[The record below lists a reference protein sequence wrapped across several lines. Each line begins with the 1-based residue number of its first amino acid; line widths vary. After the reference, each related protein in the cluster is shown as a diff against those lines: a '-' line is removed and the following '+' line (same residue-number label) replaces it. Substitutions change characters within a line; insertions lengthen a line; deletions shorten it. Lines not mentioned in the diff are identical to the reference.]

1 MRSAARILA
10 TLFGGA
16 AGLAPSLVAAQAPAT
31 PDLLHGQTVAAQGN
45 EQGAAACA
53 SCHGLTGIA
62 DGSGAFP
69 RLTGQ
74 SAWYLYKQLKDYAGG
89 TRENAIMGPIAKVL
103 SEADMQDVAAYY
115 EQTQGPYFSPE
126 ASDPTLMQWGGTLSA
141 IGSEQKHV
149 QACVN
154 CHGPAGAGMPPS
166 YPYLAGQFA
175 SYTQLQFQEW
185 KLGNRR
191 NDPLAVMRTI
201 AAAMD
206 DRDIAAVAQYFDS
219 VRPVPVADGA
229 PLVGTSVPPPSGAPS
244 PSTQNR

>member
-1 MRSAARILA
+1 MRRAARILA
-10 TLFGGA
+10 ALFGGA
-16 AGLAPSLVAAQAPAT
+16 AGLAAPLVVAQAPAA

-45 EQGAAACA
+45 AQGATACA

-74 SAWYLYKQLKDYAGG
+74 SAWYLYKQLKDYAAN
-89 TRENAIMGPIAKVL
+89 TRENAIMGPIATL
-103 SEADMQDVAAYY
+103 MSEADMQDVAAYY
-115 EQTQGPYFSPE
+115 EQTQGPYFPPA
-126 ASDPTLMQWGGTLSA
+126 ASDPTLVQWGGTLSA

-175 SYTQLQFQEW
+175 NYTQLQFGEW
-185 KLGNRR
+185 KSGNRR

-206 DRDIAAVAQYFDS
+206 DRDVDAVAQYFNS
-219 VRPVPVADGA
+219 VRPVPVAEEA
-229 PLVGTSVPPPSGAPS
+229 PLVGTSVPPPSGAPK
-244 PSTQNR
+244 PSTQSR